1 MITREQVQRIAS
13 LASILLQKSE
23 EERFQKDFASILRYF
38 EILSEVDTAGVE
50 PMTHSGKEEESGPS
64 RSAGLRRASRE
75 DKPRRETE
83 ERRSK
88 LLSLF
93 PASSAGRPF
102 SQGKFLQVPQVPWQ
116 SGKSTNN
123 S

>member
-13 LASILLQKSE
+13 LARIRLQEQEVEK
-23 EERFQKDFASILRYF
+23 FQKDFASILEYF
-38 EILSEVDTAGVE
+38 EILNEVDTAGVE
-50 PMTHSGKEEESGPS
+50 PMTHSGSEEKKGRP
-64 RSAGLRRASRE
+64 AYRRGRP
-75 DKPRRETE
+75 DRPRQETE

-93 PASSAGRPF
+93 PF
-102 SQGKFLQVPQVPWQ
+102 VQGKFLQVPQVTWQ

>member
-13 LASILLQKSE
+13 LASIRLQKNE
-23 EERFQKDFASILRYF
+23 EERFQKDFASILEYF
-38 EILSEVDTAGVE
+38 EILNEVDTSGVE
-50 PMTHSGKEEESGPS
+50 PMTHSGSEEKKDPPS
-64 RSAGLRRASRE
+64 LKLRRASRE
-75 DKPRRETE
+75 DKPQRETE

-93 PASSAGRPF
+93 PF
-102 SQGKFLQVPQVPWQ
+102 IQGKFLQVPQVPWQ

>member
-1 MITREQVQRIAS
+1 MITKEQVQRIAS
-13 LASILLQKSE
+13 LAHIQLQEQEVEKF
-23 EERFQKDFASILRYF
+23 RKDFASILEYF
-38 EILSEVDTAGVE
+38 EILNEVDTAKVE
-50 PMTHSGKEEESGPS
+50 PMTHLGSKEKKAPPS
-64 RSAGLRRASRE
+64 PRLWRASRQ

-88 LLSLF
+88 LLSSF
-93 PASSAGRPF
+93 PF
-102 SQGKFLQVPQVPWQ
+102 VQEKFLQVPQVPWQ

>member
-1 MITREQVQRIAS
+1 MITKEQVQRIAG
-13 LASILLQKSE
+13 LAHIRLQEHEVEK
-23 EERFQKDFASILRYF
+23 FQKDFASILEYF
-38 EILSEVDTAGVE
+38 EILNEVDVTGIA
-50 PMTHSGKEEESGPS
+50 PMTHSGVEEKKG
-64 RSAGLRRASRE
+64 RE

-83 ERRSK
+83 ERRGK

-93 PASSAGRPF
+93 PF
-102 SQGKFLQVPQVPWQ
+102 TKGKFLQVPQVPWQ